1 MILLENNLIC
11 LEREKPLIRL
21 WAIRECRR
29 TAATLQI
36 ELVEMTTTRI
46 RYPNN
51 AEMNVSLT
59 QEDQLKYPL

>member
-21 WAIRECRR
+21 WAIRVCRR
-29 TAATLQI
+29 TAATLQNSAG
-36 ELVEMTTTRI
+36 RDD
-46 RYPNN
+46 NN
-51 AEMNVSLT
+51 QNKVTGFMNVSLT